1 MEKRVKEKGRKKRGE
16 KRRKMVVSLFPKKMV
31 TDHALKR
38 AVEMNGKDQK
48 SAS

>member
-1 MEKRVKEKGRKKRGE
+1 MEKRVKEKGRRKRGE
-16 KRRKMVVSLFPKKMV
+16 KRRKMVISLLPKKMV

-38 AVEMNGKDQK
+38 AVEMNGRGRK